1 MDINQIQK
9 RLEIINLSIKLN
21 DTDSINVQVAHLHN
35 TNHPALQEIATLLE
49 NKNYK
54 QAQYLINKYKDENSL
69 NDMYD
74 FLDDDT
80 EKVLNVHDMLK
91 MSPIAKETIKEFK
104 KNSYSKEDLE
114 AFAKN
119 ISMPTKNEYDSVN
132 ADEYIEKNIL
142 NPKEEDN
149 EKEKN
154 TIEYVEETKSTHVKK
169 EDTQKEET
177 NDEYKDVDGDTPLDE
192 LNNELNNTQKKKK
205 RKNVVSSYKTL
216 RSKFAKKD
224 KQEEVKK
231 VEKNE
236 SVDDTVTK
244 ETVDESNEKGN
255 IYPPIAHLTQKYRKM
270 FTLYPPIKESDVWVE
285 EIAKFI
291 KQLSTDSYTDKE
303 IEDIY
308 NEYQFYLDKGDIAKA
323 SQFLLLL
330 SSTDSNYS
338 KFMLARELFKGK
350 VLKRDIEK
358 SYKLMVELAN
368 KGYGDAICDLG
379 QFFEYGIGVTEN
391 KKKAL
396 KLYEKAFELGVNR
409 ATKHINRIK
418 ESSGLLKKFFG

>member
-1 MDINQIQK
+1 MDLEQIQN

-21 DTDSINVQVAHLHN
+21 DEDTITIQSKHLHN
-35 TNHPALQEIATLLE
+35 YNTPILQEIATLLE
-49 NKNYK
+49 NKSYK
-54 QAQYLINKYKDENSL
+54 QAKYLMNKFKDEYNLS
-69 NDMYD
+69 DMYN

-80 EKVLNVHDMLK
+80 EKVLNVDDMLR

-104 KNSYSKEDLE
+104 KNSYTKEDLE

-119 ISMPTKNEYDSVN
+119 ITVPTIKEYESIDV
-132 ADEYIEKNIL
+132 DEYIENNIL
-142 NPKEEDN
+142 NNNEDTKEEEKDEDTKAKDTSKEEKPDTNSDEKKGEEPKEYED
-149 EKEKN
+149 
-154 TIEYVEETKSTHVKK
+154 I
-169 EDTQKEET
+169 
-177 NDEYKDVDGDTPLDE
+177 DGDTPLED
-192 LNNELNNTQKKKK
+192 LNKKLSNKK
-205 RKNVVSSYKTL
+205 EKRAKVVSTYKTL
-216 RSKFAKKD
+216 RSKFAKKENKENIN
-224 KQEEVKK
+224 KQENPDNI
-231 VEKNE
+231 EKRENE
-236 SVDDTVTK
+236 EIEHK
-244 ETVDESNEKGN
+244 NG

-285 EIAKFI
+285 DIAKSL
-291 KQLSTDSYTDKE
+291 KQFSTENYTDE
-303 IEDIY
+303 DIETIY
-308 NEYQFYLDKGDIAKA
+308 NEYKAYLDNGELAKA

-330 SSTDSNYS
+330 ASTDSNFS
-338 KFMLARELFKGK
+338 KFILARELFKGR

-368 KGYGDAICDLG
+368 SGYGDAICDLG

-418 ESSGLLKKFFG
+418 ENSGLLKKFFG